1 MNQKFFASLTGKL
14 RALVLLFVLFG
25 AAQQLSAQSL
35 VSPTTAISRLKTQQY
50 AIEAQ
55 LIRDVDSKTITQ
67 TQLGL
72 QYLRVEY
79 CILVK
84 DRLIGGGVTTQE
96 ALDKG
101 ALLLVEQFSK
111 LPNTNVTLTS
121 GHVQT
126 VVSETTG
133 ILFN

>member
-35 VSPTTAISRLKTQQY
+35 VQPAAALHHLKARIY
-50 AIEAQ
+50 NVEAQ
-55 LIRDVDSKTITQ
+55 TADFKGTETQ
-67 TQLGL
+67 TGL
-72 QYLRVEY
+72 LYLRLEY
-79 CILVK
+79 YIIVRDL
-84 DRLIGGGVTTQE
+84 LFGGSSTTTQE
-96 ALDKG
+96 AVDKG
-101 ALLLVEQFSK
+101 ALLLVEQFNK

-126 VVSETTG
+126 VVSETTSF
-133 ILFN
+133 LAN